1 MAEQAKSPK
10 PVAKSAVRVFRIPIN
25 PLWLL
30 VGILLTFFLIS
41 ALANQGM
48 STRSISVDEFL
59 RNLENNQ
66 YSRIEIRDSGEVLA
80 QDKYVLVANID
91 STKSLNVAMGTKI
104 GSLGKD
110 VKKITLEELLA
121 KLTPV
126 DPLAQLRSMI
136 GNGKVEQVEEVL
148 VADNFI
154 VIRTVGNESPDY
166 FIDQV
171 DEVDFRSAIKAAGI
185 DLTSLGTVI
194 TYLRTAAQ
202 DVPQSEI
209 AGLASKGE
217 LTAVYDLNGKYYA
230 RIRTAAITTYSLR
243 WDGGI
248 TNFAATLQREGISL
262 ASSNFEIGSV
272 LVSSINWGD
281 IISLVT
287 LVGFIILAIFLFRGI
302 QGSGNSLMRFGQSKA
317 RMFWGVKPDITFKD
331 VAGIDEAKQ
340 ELEEIVKFLKEP
352 AKFQKLGARIPK
364 GVLMVGAPGTGKTLL
379 ARAIAGEAGVPFF
392 HTSGSEF
399 EEMLVGA
406 GASRV
411 RDLFD
416 KAKRAAPALIFI
428 DEIDAVA
435 RKRGTTVQSST
446 TEQTLNQIL
455 VEMDGFEQGTNVIV
469 IAATNRPDV
478 LDPAI
483 LRPGRFDRR
492 VVLDLP
498 DIEGRKQILA
508 IHAKNKPLA
517 DDVDLERVAKR
528 TTGFSGAE
536 LENTLNEA
544 AIIAAKEDRKQIT
557 AHDIEEAATKVT
569 MGPAKQNRRRTEEE
583 LKLVAVHEA
592 GHAVVAKF
600 LPQVDPVH
608 RVSIISRGMAG
619 GVTHF
624 LPQDDSRIVSKTKLM
639 SRLVVALGG
648 RAAEEIVLNDISTGA
663 SNDIDQ
669 ATNVARSMVQK
680 FGMSEKLGL
689 IKYGESNELQYLGYG
704 YGEQRDYSDDTA
716 KLIDEEVRKLM
727 QDAYDKARDLIKK
740 NRAKFDELV
749 AMLLKQEVVEAEEF
763 DALFK
768 K

>member
-1 MAEQAKSPK
+1 RDILGSGSAEQPAE
-10 PVAKSAVRVFRIPIN
+10 II
-25 PLWLL
+25 
-30 VGILLTFFLIS
+30 VGDDFLI
-41 ALANQGM
+41 LVTVGE
-48 STRSISVDEFL
+48 STPDYYVSNVTEDQFRSF
-59 RNLENNQ
+59 
-66 YSRIEIRDSGEVLA
+66 IRD
-80 QDKYVLVANID
+80 N
-91 STKSLNVAMGTKI
+91 
-104 GSLGKD
+104 D
-110 VKKITLEELLA
+110 VDL
-121 KLTPV
+121 
-126 DPLAQLRSMI
+126 
-136 GNGKVEQVEEVL
+136 
-148 VADNFI
+148 
-154 VIRTVGNESPDY
+154 
-166 FIDQV
+166 
-171 DEVDFRSAIKAAGI
+171 AGI
-185 DLTSLGTVI
+185 GVVT
-194 TYLRTAAQ
+194 TYLRTAGME
-202 DVPQSEI
+202 VPLGTIST
-209 AGLASKGE
+209 LAAKGD
-217 LTAVYDLNGKYYA
+217 LLAVYDLGGKFYA
-230 RIRTAAITTYSLR
+230 RIKTSAINTYSID

-248 TNFAATLQREGISL
+248 TNFAGTLQREGISL
-262 ASSNFEIGSV
+262 ASNNFEIGSV
-272 LVSSINWGD
+272 LVPVVDWGN
-281 IISLVT
+281 IIY
-287 LVGFIILAIFLFRGI
+287 LVGLVGLLILAIFLFRGV

-317 RMFWGVKPDITFKD
+317 RMFWGVKPDITFD
-331 VAGIDEAKQ
+331 NVAGVDEAKE
-340 ELEEIVKFLKEP
+340 ELVEIVKFLREP
-352 AKFQKLGARIPK
+352 GKFQKLGARIPK

-517 DDVDLERVAKR
+517 ADVDLEKVAKR

-544 AIIAAKEDRKQIT
+544 AIIAAKGDRKQIT

-583 LKLVAVHEA
+583 LRLVAVHEA
-592 GHAVVAKF
+592 GHAVVSKF

-624 LPQDDSRIVSKTKLM
+624 LPQDDSRIDSKTKLM

-648 RAAEEIVLNDISTGA
+648 RAAEEVVLNDISTGA

-669 ATNVARSMVQK
+669 ATNVARNMVQK

-716 KLIDEEVRKLM
+716 KLIDEEVRRLM

-740 NRAKFDELV
+740 HRAKFDELV
-749 AMLLKQEVVEAEEF
+749 KMLLDQEVVEAEEF
-763 DALFK
+763 DELFK
-768 K
+768 